1 MNMVA
6 TQNNNNAM
14 MAPPF
19 GGPMTDTGVR
29 RSRSE
34 ACTETDEYQGMD
46 FLDGGLDF
54 SGIDGGVDAL
64 GTFDF
69 DSFLHDEPG
78 LEFDPSQYVF
88 GDNGLETGT
97 EGI

>member
-1 MNMVA
+1 MN
-6 TQNNNNAM
+6 
-14 MAPPF
+14 
-19 GGPMTDTGVR
+19 
-29 RSRSE
+29 
-34 ACTETDEYQGMD
+34 

-54 SGIDGGVDAL
+54 SGIDGGVDPL
-64 GTFDF
+64 GAFDF

>member
-1 MNMVA
+1 M
-6 TQNNNNAM
+6 Q
-14 MAPPF
+14 PPF
-19 GGPMTDTGVR
+19 GAMTDTGV
-29 RSRSE
+29 SD
-34 ACTETDEYQGMD
+34 ACTKAWTQTDERQDMN

-54 SGIDGGVDAL
+54 SGIDGGVDPL
-64 GTFDF
+64 GAFDF